1 VHLVGFTIEME
12 LSVQCHVPFALPMIK
27 YPLPLNKMLTFILC
41 LVTLNIQWGML
52 QRMNATMNVEEY
64 HRLM

>member
-1 VHLVGFTIEME
+1 ME
-12 LSVQCHVPFALPMIK
+12 LSVRCHAPFVLPMGK
-27 YPLPLNKMLTFILC
+27 SPLPLNKMLTFILC

-64 HRLM
+64 YQPM